1 MSRELVITE
10 DPIDA
15 ERHVL
20 AVCGEIDQFTGPA
33 LKRAITACVADG
45 RSRIVVDLTQTTFLD
60 SSALGVLIGAV
71 RHVRDR
77 GGALA
82 IVNVDA
88 GSAKTFQLTGLDQ
101 ILTIVATREEAV
113 QAVG

>member
-10 DPIDA
+10 HPIDA

-20 AVCGEIDQFTGPA
+20 AVCGEIDQFTGLA
-33 LKRAITACVADG
+33 LKQAITACVADG

-71 RHVRDR
+71 RHVRDS

-101 ILTIVATREEAV
+101 ILAIVATREEAV